1 MNTGGK
7 NYKMY
12 MIEIFNKGQF
22 LLILCLRK
30 KISPKFTSIK
40 SINVILESYVFIT
53 AVTYYNYA
61 TLALRKDK

>member
-12 MIEIFNKGQF
+12 MIEIFYKGQF
-22 LLILCLRK
+22 LLILCLRE
-30 KISPKFTSIK
+30 KISWKFTSIK
-40 SINVILESYVFIT
+40 SINVILESYVFII